1 MTACSGSVR
10 LYCSGYRRSV
20 WQATPCSS
28 TRVKLKLPLRGATI
42 RHFNGE
48 KAWERVPMAA

>member
-1 MTACSGSVR
+1 VAGDAVFVYQGEAEAA
-10 LYCSGYRRSV
+10 L
-20 WQATPCSS
+20 A
-28 TRVKLKLPLRGATI
+28 GATI

>member
-1 MTACSGSVR
+1 
-10 LYCSGYRRSV
+10 
-20 WQATPCSS
+20 
-28 TRVKLKLPLRGATI
+28 VKLKLPLRGATI